1 MSEILRW
8 RDEWTLQIEVLD
20 EDHVELVELFNRI
33 AALYGKLEEADTG
46 SKAPGR
52 LARVAEAAADRAQE
66 SCPGAGATLLE
77 CLERLSD
84 RTREHFRR
92 EEEFMR
98 GIDYPEL
105 ADHKSE
111 HDLLL
116 AEFTDL
122 VRGLREHLTETL
134 DQETLEGLKSW
145 LIGHIVGEDRRFAE
159 FYYGICGAREQT
171 EPTPMANDD

>member
-1 MSEILRW
+1 MSEILKW
-8 RDEWTLQIEVLD
+8 RDEWTLQIDVLD

-33 AALYGKLEEADTG
+33 ASLYGTLEEVGARSG
-46 SKAPGR
+46 APGR
-52 LARVAEAAADRAQE
+52 LAPVAEAAAGRAQE
-66 SCPGAGATLLE
+66 SCPDGGAALLE

-122 VRGLREHLTETL
+122 MRGLRERRTETL
-134 DQETLEGLKSW
+134 DFETLDDLKRW
-145 LIGHIVGEDRRFAE
+145 LISHIVGEDRRFAE

-171 EPTPMANDD
+171 ESAPTADED